1 MTPQELTAAATG
13 GAASDYFDLLG
24 LPRLYH
30 IDLDTLEA
38 HYLERSKRVHPDR
51 FVNADAKQRVAALQ
65 QSMTLNN
72 AYKTLRKP
80 IARAEYLLER
90 AGVVIGPNEAVAPS
104 FLMEVLELREELA
117 DAKHAGDTALL
128 GRLADQMQDRRDAA
142 LAHVGGLFRGNA
154 AWSDDANTIAEIKT
168 QLVLLRYI
176 NRYLDEFDEDDAV

>member
-13 GAASDYFDLLG
+13 GGALDFFELLG
-24 LPRLYH
+24 LPRRYH
-30 IDLDTLEA
+30 IDHDTLDA

-65 QSMTLNN
+65 QSMNLNN

-90 AGVVIGPNEAVAPS
+90 AGVVIGANEAVAPS
-104 FLMEVLELREELA
+104 LLIEVLELREELA
-117 DAKHAGDTALL
+117 DAKQSRDTALL
-128 GRLADQMQDRRDAA
+128 ARLADQMHDRRDAA
-142 LAHVGGLFRGNA
+142 LARVGALFGGDA
-154 AWSDDANTIAEIKT
+154 AWSDDADTVAEIKT

-176 NRYLDEFDEDDAV
+176 NRYLDEFDQDEAV